1 MVINPLRNIVNK
13 KLELVLTVMPEV
25 CVCFVPGVRVKVTVD
40 LLKLSLEFYTKL
52 PQLLNVLS
60 ELEHIHTHRPIKQ
73 PTSTD
78 ALQYVWIL
86 HSFHNPC

>member
-52 PQLLNVLS
+52 LQLLNVLS
-60 ELEHIHTHRPIKQ
+60 ELEHTHTHTNKTACFYRCTTICVDF
-73 PTSTD
+73 T
-78 ALQYVWIL
+78 
-86 HSFHNPC
+86 